1 VPALPAIAS
10 ERLGEVAS
18 ELRFGSKQALRRA
31 VERAEQLAAEIDPG
45 RAYPDDWI
53 VFRLTGYRPE
63 RSEVVTVDGAELLG
77 DLSALTEG
85 LCERAGIWID
95 EAPGALTVEELCDR
109 WNVSRKTVERYR
121 RRGLI
126 ARRVDVG
133 GGRRRLVFTD
143 ASVAAFERRL
153 GGAIERAG
161 RFDRMPGAVAERV
174 RRWAGRYRS
183 MLGWDDAQIAARL
196 AVRPGRSER
205 AVRAAIAGDGA
216 SRPRSVSAREEMVAW
231 RAARRGI
238 EPARVAERTART
250 VRGVQ
255 RGIERARLRTL
266 RLALV
271 RSGRGEGFGA
281 GDVDAARGIDLP
293 WAIAE
298 TDLRRFIETGRL
310 RTPADPARERALGEA
325 QRALVGSARAA
336 LLGDADVQ
344 AVDRAQA
351 DLRLASRVS
360 AVLVR
365 SSLAVAIESAES
377 ALGGSLERMT
387 GRACLGEV
395 RAMLAAAAGACGSF
409 DPSHGGRLAGRVALA
424 VGRAVRPER
433 AGGDTVG
440 RASAVLGSVLML
452 EDWTRSVD
460 PWQRWTEPDARIAG
474 VLDEIEAAHA
484 AALRWRFGLDDGSGR
499 VELPRTL
506 DELAVLLGTNRPWA
520 AVAVRRAVR
529 AALDAARARSAD

>member
-1 VPALPAIAS
+1 MPALPAIAS

-31 VERAEQLAAEIDPG
+31 VERAEALAGEIDPE

-63 RSEVVTVDGAELLG
+63 RSAVVTVGGAELLG
-77 DLSALTEG
+77 DLSALTER
-85 LCERAGIWID
+85 LCERAGISIA

-109 WNVSRKTVERYR
+109 WNVSRKTIERYR

-153 GGAIERAG
+153 GGTIEQAG
-161 RFDRMPGAVAERV
+161 RFERMPRAVADRMRQ
-174 RRWAGRYRS
+174 WAARYRS
-183 MLGWDDAQIAARL
+183 LLGWDDAQIAARL
-196 AVRPGRSER
+196 AVRTGRSER
-205 AVRAAIAGDGA
+205 TVRAAISGADGA
-216 SRPRSVSAREEMVAW
+216 QPRAMSAREEMVAW

-238 EPARVAERTART
+238 EPARVAERTARS
-250 VRGVQ
+250 VRRVQ

-271 RSGRGEGFGA
+271 RSGRGDGFDGS
-281 GDVDAARGIDLP
+281 DVEAARKIELP
-293 WAIAE
+293 FVAAE
-298 TDLRRFIETGRL
+298 TDLRTFIETGRR
-310 RTPADPARERALGEA
+310 RTPADPARERALGSA
-325 QRALVGSARAA
+325 HRALVGSARST
-336 LLGDADVQ
+336 LLGNADAASVE
-344 AVDRAQA
+344 RAQA

-365 SSLAVAIESAES
+365 SALAVAIESAES
-377 ALGGSLERMT
+377 SLGGPLERMT
-387 GRACLGEV
+387 SRACL
-395 RAMLAAAAGACGSF
+395 RAAWSMLGATAGACGSF
-409 DPSHGGRLAGRVALA
+409 DPAHGGRLAGRVGLA
-424 VGRAVRPER
+424 VGRAVRPAETGGA
-433 AGGDTVG
+433 AGG
-440 RASAVLGSVLML
+440 RASAVLGSGVCLA
-452 EDWTRSVD
+452 DWTRTLD

-474 VLDEIEAAHA
+474 VLKEIEPEHA

-499 VELPRTL
+499 VERPRTL
-506 DELAVLLGTNRPWA
+506 DELAELLGTNRPWA

-529 AALDAARARSAD
+529 AALEAARAAEAD